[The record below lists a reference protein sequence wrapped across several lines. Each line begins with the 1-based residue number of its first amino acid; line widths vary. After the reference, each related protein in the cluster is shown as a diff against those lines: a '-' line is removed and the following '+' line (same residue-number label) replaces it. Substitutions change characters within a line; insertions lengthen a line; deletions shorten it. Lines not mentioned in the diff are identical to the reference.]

1 MDLIIKPTEACNFK
15 CTFCSSSEI
24 SEDNAKVLDI
34 KEIYKFLDENPDT
47 RTIIVNGGDPL
58 MIKPQYYW
66 DIIDYLDKKDMP
78 TTISFTS
85 NLWPFLKKH
94 DKWKKL
100 FNHKRMGV
108 CTSFQY
114 GGGRLKGDYSV
125 FTEGDFWE
133 VSDAMLEHV
142 GYRPDFIS
150 VVVDGEQDMAIDN
163 VKLAKEM
170 GVECKLNY
178 AMASG
183 EQAKPLLLADIYRI
197 YIEIYKQGLGQ
208 WEYNTKDIIKSM
220 RNEATACPRNR
231 KCDEGIRCIQPEGDQ
246 YTCGSF
252 ADDKEYPL
260 GDNFRDDPELLSMNS
275 WCFTCPMFNLC
286 NGCSKTIKDH
296 KRFNMQESHCFE
308 MKQLEKDLMIMRDNG
323 I

>member
-15 CTFCSSSEI
+15 CSFCSSSEI

-208 WEYNTKDIIKSM
+208 WEYNTKDIIMPS
-220 RNEATACPRNR
+220 
-231 KCDEGIRCIQPEGDQ
+231 
-246 YTCGSF
+246 
-252 ADDKEYPL
+252 
-260 GDNFRDDPELLSMNS
+260 
-275 WCFTCPMFNLC
+275 
-286 NGCSKTIKDH
+286 
-296 KRFNMQESHCFE
+296 
-308 MKQLEKDLMIMRDNG
+308 
-323 I
+323 